1 MVEGGIEGRKHVCWG
16 GGGGQTYC
24 MEIGGDIWQHD
35 SNMWTCVS
43 VSVLPAGSVTRSLS

>member
-1 MVEGGIEGRKHVCWG
+1 MRKKEEGGKK
-16 GGGGQTYC
+16 QTYY

-35 SNMWTCVS
+35 STCVS